1 MMTDSAGGKMPNKSK
16 LYAVGLLVAVFVA
29 GIAVGTGVSAAASD
43 RGTRR
48 TRDGDRRQEGY
59 AERLE
64 RELQLAPTQKDTV
77 DQILARYQDSMTV
90 LWGSMRPRTDSIRV
104 AVRNDIMN
112 ALSPSQQTQY
122 RDFIHRSDS
131 IRASRAREG
140 RHDRR

>member
-1 MMTDSAGGKMPNKSK
+1 MPNKSK
-16 LYAVGLLVAVFVA
+16 LYAVGLLVAVFAA

-64 RELQLAPTQKDTV
+64 RELQLAPAQKDTV

-104 AVRNDIMN
+104 GVRNDIMN